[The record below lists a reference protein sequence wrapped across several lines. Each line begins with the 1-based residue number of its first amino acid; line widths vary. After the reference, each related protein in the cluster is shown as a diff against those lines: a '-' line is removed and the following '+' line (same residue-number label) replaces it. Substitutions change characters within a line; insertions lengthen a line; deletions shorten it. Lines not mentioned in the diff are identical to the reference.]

1 MRGQRPSL
9 VFCDRCF
16 VLSMAAPFPL
26 YTRTTL
32 REEKFSCFRMKTF
45 LRVPVK
51 RGLTR
56 TSGANRRPAPAIY
69 LPGIQY
75 PAAEQQ
81 RTRRGGYPPP
91 PPLHPRWLALPIPLP
106 PPTPSP

>member
-1 MRGQRPSL
+1 MGGQRSSL
-9 VFCDRCF
+9 AFCVWCF
-16 VLSMAAPFPL
+16 VLSMAASFPL

-32 REEKFSCFRMKTF
+32 REEKFSCFRMNTF

-56 TSGANRRPAPAIY
+56 TSGANRLPAPAIY

-75 PAAEQQ
+75 AAGEQQ
-81 RTRRGGYPPP
+81 RTRRGLY
-91 PPLHPRWLALPIPLP
+91 LTHLAGLQEAAEL
-106 PPTPSP
+106 SVS